1 MDASFLTGLQRELT
15 QAQADFTRRFP
26 GDSGARQPV
35 SVLYGG
41 AHLFKSDTPQ
51 KLGALA
57 LKALH
62 DFAPVPQ
69 AFHEAF
75 GFSAPLAERVHARV
89 VAKLSAE
96 PLEDLRVDFE
106 DGYGHR
112 SDDEEDAHARA
123 AGEAFAKAQL
133 PPFSGVRVK
142 PMSAELGVRA
152 VRTLELFLAP
162 LSQVPSGFVVT
173 LPKVVSVAQVKLFI
187 TALEAL
193 ERAKQWAPGS
203 LRFEVMVEAAQ
214 GLIGEDGRALLPQL
228 LAVAGARLRGAH
240 FGAYDFTASLDIPA
254 SEQRLHHPACDV
266 ARAQMQLAFAGT
278 GVWLSD
284 GATTQMP
291 VPTHRGATLTD
302 AQEEENRAGVY
313 AAWRLAADDTR
324 RSMANGFFQG
334 WDLHPAQL
342 VSRYAAISGF
352 YAQNLGEA
360 SRRLK
365 HFVAKLGQAS
375 LVGTTFDDAATGQ
388 GLLNFFLR
396 GLSCG
401 ALAEDELLATG
412 LTRDELASRSFAV
425 IARNRRG

>member
-123 AGEAFAKAQL
+123 VGEAFAKAQL

-173 LPKVVSVAQVKLFI
+173 LHKVV
-187 TALEAL
+187 
-193 ERAKQWAPGS
+193 
-203 LRFEVMVEAAQ
+203 
-214 GLIGEDGRALLPQL
+214 
-228 LAVAGARLRGAH
+228 
-240 FGAYDFTASLDIPA
+240 
-254 SEQRLHHPACDV
+254 
-266 ARAQMQLAFAGT
+266 
-278 GVWLSD
+278 
-284 GATTQMP
+284 
-291 VPTHRGATLTD
+291 
-302 AQEEENRAGVY
+302 
-313 AAWRLAADDTR
+313 
-324 RSMANGFFQG
+324 
-334 WDLHPAQL
+334 
-342 VSRYAAISGF
+342 
-352 YAQNLGEA
+352 
-360 SRRLK
+360 
-365 HFVAKLGQAS
+365 
-375 LVGTTFDDAATGQ
+375 
-388 GLLNFFLR
+388 
-396 GLSCG
+396 
-401 ALAEDELLATG
+401 
-412 LTRDELASRSFAV
+412 
-425 IARNRRG
+425 

>member
-1 MDASFLTGLQRELT
+1 MDASFLTELQRGLA
-15 QAQADFTRRFP
+15 QAQHEFARRFP

-57 LKALH
+57 LKALN
-62 DFAPVPQ
+62 DFAPAPQ
-69 AFHEAF
+69 SFHEAF
-75 GFSAPLAERVHARV
+75 GFSPALAERVHARV
-89 VAKLSAE
+89 VHKLSTE

-123 AGEAFAKAQL
+123 AGEAFAQAKL
-133 PPFSGVRVK
+133 PAFSGVRVK
-142 PMSAELGVRA
+142 PMSAELGLRA

-162 LSQVPSGFVVT
+162 LAQVPAGFVIT
-173 LPKVVSVAQVKLFI
+173 LPKVVSVAQVSLFI
-187 TALEAL
+187 SALEAL
-193 ERAKQWAPGS
+193 ERAKGWAPGT

-228 LAVAGARLRGAH
+228 MHPRLRGAH

-266 ARAQMQLAFAGT
+266 ARAQMQLAFSGT

-291 VPTHRGATLTD
+291 VPMHRGATLTD
-302 AQEEENRAGVY
+302 AQEEENRAGIY

-324 RSMANGFFQG
+324 RSLANGFTQG

-342 VSRYAAISGF
+342 VSRYAAVYGF
-352 YAQNLGEA
+352 YAQNLEEA

-365 HFVAKLGQAS
+365 NFVAKLGQAS

-396 GLSCG
+396 GLACG
-401 ALAEDELLATG
+401 ALTEDELLATG
-412 LTRDELASRSFAV
+412 LTREELASKSFAV